1 VITEAGFRDV
11 ALRGDS
17 FDSFLGT
24 NKESTA
30 RKFGVMGT
38 NVMAYK

>member
-1 VITEAGFRDV
+1 MAEAGFRSAESRDI
-11 ALRGDS
+11 

-30 RKFGVMGT
+30 RKFGVLGA
-38 NVMAYK
+38 NFIAYK

>member
-11 ALRGDS
+11 ALRDS